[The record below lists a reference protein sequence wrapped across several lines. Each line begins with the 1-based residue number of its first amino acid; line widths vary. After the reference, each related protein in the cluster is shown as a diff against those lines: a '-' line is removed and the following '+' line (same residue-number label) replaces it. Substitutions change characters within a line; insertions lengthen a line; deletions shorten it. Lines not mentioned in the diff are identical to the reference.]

1 MSNSEAKPRFNERDV
16 EAVVNLFQNAI
27 RIMLDDSKRQGSVV
41 RLPARGK
48 LLATGDLHD
57 NPGHFATTV
66 KLAKLSTSVD
76 NHVVLHELIHGDRLV
91 NGLDLS
97 YRMLV
102 KVALLMESHPG
113 QVHVVLANHELSQMA
128 GHPVSKGGSDMTAN
142 FDAGLEWVFGDSWE
156 SVADALREFILA
168 LPLAVITENGIC
180 CAHSLPGP
188 SQMSRFDIDIINRT
202 LTKEDYAPL
211 VGSAW
216 MMVWGR
222 GHTSEQMENIAQEW
236 GISLFCL
243 GHAFVENGIEIGGPR
258 TILLNTDH
266 ARATVLSIPL
276 DEEAMSVEV
285 AMFSAIPIA
294 ALGEAY

>member
-1 MSNSEAKPRFNERDV
+1 LSISESKPRFNERDS
-16 EAVVNLFQNAI
+16 EAVVSLFQNVI
-27 RIMLDDSKRQGSVV
+27 RIMQEDTKRSGSVV
-41 RLPARGK
+41 RLPRRGK

-66 KLAKLSTSVD
+66 KLAKLSKSTD
-76 NHVVLHELIHGDRLV
+76 HHVVLHELIHGDRLV

-102 KVALLMESHPG
+102 KVATLIENHPG
-113 QVHVVLANHELSQMA
+113 QVHMVLANHELSQMA

-142 FDAGLEWVFGDSWE
+142 FDNGLEWVFGDEWE

-168 LPLAVITENGIC
+168 LPLAVITDNGIC

-188 SQMSRFDIDIINRT
+188 SQMGRFEIDIVNRP
-202 LTKEDYAPL
+202 LEKEDYTPL

-222 GHTSEQMENIAQEW
+222 GHTSEQMESIGEAW

-266 ARATVLSIPL
+266 ARATVLSLPL
-276 DEEAMSVEV
+276 DEDAMSVEV

-294 ALGEAY
+294 ALGEVY